1 MPARIDLTDRKF
13 GRLTVVSSAG
23 SNGRPLWNCLC
34 DCGNTPVVKAGNLVS
49 GNSKS
54 CGCLTLERIKEANT
68 THGMSLTP
76 EWMIWCTMR
85 QRCRNPNSKKY
96 RRYGGRGITVCKRWN
111 KFENFIADM
120 GLRPPDKTSIDRID
134 NDGNYEPGN
143 CRWANAKEQR
153 NNQSNNVRRTA

>member
-1 MPARIDLTDRKF
+1 MPARIDLTGHKF
-13 GRLTVVSSAG
+13 GRLTVVNSAG

-34 DCGNTPVVKAGNLVS
+34 DCGNTSVVMSGNLRS
-49 GNSKS
+49 GISRS
-54 CGCLTLERIKEANT
+54 CGCFMREQIKKSRT

-76 EWMIWCTMR
+76 EWMIWCQMR
-85 QRCRNPNSKKY
+85 QRCRNPNHS
-96 RRYGGRGITVCKRWN
+96 RYTEWGGRGITVCERWN

-134 NDGNYEPGN
+134 NNGNYEPNN

-153 NNQSNNVRRTA
+153 NNQRMTA